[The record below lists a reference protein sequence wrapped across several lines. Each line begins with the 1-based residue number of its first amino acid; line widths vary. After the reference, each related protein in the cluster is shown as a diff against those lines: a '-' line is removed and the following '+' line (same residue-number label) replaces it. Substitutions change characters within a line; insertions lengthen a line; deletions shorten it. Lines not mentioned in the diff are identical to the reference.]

1 MKMMMQNATMF
12 QDAAPVLPPQTG
24 KGTASALRRTDSS
37 GRFDE
42 MLRGKEPSRDEALAR
57 TDPREGSARQQS
69 PSRPGAAR
77 RPRNLPGSPASAA
90 GDAHA
95 SKAAAADDATGAQ
108 AQSAAQGQRTGEN
121 AGEGGAAAAPGSE
134 KGPDRGERSSLQRDS
149 LAAEAQQNAQSAAAA
164 QQGVAAVLLATAEG
178 ATSQLTEM
186 DHDAPEATPVGP
198 LTQAPAGLVAAP
210 GDGPALSSAGLA
222 PGTGEAAV
230 PSTLTPDKASGPR
243 IEQGEASAAA
253 KPAGSLNDRVA
264 VQKKGGAA
272 SLEGLPAASTAAV
285 PDPLQ
290 NAEGEGE
297 AGQSRPTTA
306 APGGLRAAAVSGAPT
321 QGPAAPGLGGNSAG
335 QQQVAPVEAPADG
348 TASPDRVAQGGAENK
363 GPRAGE
369 TSHGLHAAAR
379 GVTEETDRADAPL
392 DATGSKTGSA
402 AGTAKFVPLQGSA
415 GQGGFSDAEKRGHPD
430 QKAQGNEASPLQ
442 PQGLGLSAAVA
453 AEAQQPETKPAA
465 SLKGELHES
474 ILSQIKQGVVTHD
487 GKGNGQM
494 SIRLNPGELGELKI
508 QVRMEDN
515 RLRVEVQADNR
526 MVKDLLMSNLDSLK
540 DSLTSKNLT
549 MEGFD
554 VSTGG
559 GSFNTPL
566 PEQKGSPR
574 QQSFLRSARAGA
586 YPDQGEEARVNY
598 LTGDVNNLLDVRF

>member
-1 MKMMMQNATMF
+1 M
-12 QDAAPVLPPQTG
+12 
-24 KGTASALRRTDSS
+24 
-37 GRFDE
+37 
-42 MLRGKEPSRDEALAR
+42 
-57 TDPREGSARQQS
+57 
-69 PSRPGAAR
+69 
-77 RPRNLPGSPASAA
+77 
-90 GDAHA
+90 
-95 SKAAAADDATGAQ
+95 
-108 AQSAAQGQRTGEN
+108 AAQQQRTGDN
-121 AGEGGAAAAPGSE
+121 AGEGGAAAAAGSE
-134 KGPDRGERSSLQRDS
+134 KGPDREERFSLQRDS
-149 LAAEAQQNAQSAAAA
+149 LAAEAQQNAQSTAAA
-164 QQGVAAVLLATAEG
+164 QQGMAGVLLATAEG
-178 ATSQLTEM
+178 TTSQLTEM
-186 DHDAPEATPVGP
+186 EHDAPEATPFGP

-210 GDGPALSSAGLA
+210 GDGPALSGAGLA
-222 PGTGEAAV
+222 PATGEAPAV
-230 PSTLTPDKASGPR
+230 AKPTSDTSALGGPVPQAGHPGNPD
-243 IEQGEASAAA
+243 AAA
-253 KPAGSLNDRVA
+253 ALQARPGQGSPGSVNDRV
-264 VQKKGGAA
+264 VVLKKGGDA

-290 NAEGEGE
+290 NAEAEGEGE

-306 APGGLRAAAVSGAPT
+306 APGRLPEAAVSGAPT
-321 QGPAAPGLGGNSAG
+321 KGPAAPGLGGNSAG

-348 TASPDRVAQGGAENK
+348 TASPDRVAQGGAESK
-363 GPRAGE
+363 GARVGE

-379 GVTEETDRADAPL
+379 GVTEETDRPDAPL
-392 DATGSKTGSA
+392 DASGSKTGSA

-453 AEAQQPETKPAA
+453 AEAQQAETKPAA

-559 GSFNTPL
+559 GGFNAPL
-566 PEQKGSPR
+566 PEQKESPR
-574 QQSFLRSARAGA
+574 QQSFLRSTRAGA